1 MKLKKIRGFYGRE
14 WPFSRVTKSQHGT
27 KSLFAG
33 LEIEGDGKD
42 LDNFEAVVPRVDKAG
57 VTQESN
63 SFSLDGGVIGE
74 PIATFTPKLY
84 MFLMEPIA
92 TSTTEAFTEHALNQ
106 VRTETVLGKII
117 NSYIC
122 TEKMNI

>member
-1 MKLKKIRGFYGRE
+1 MIGKKVKRVVKLKKIRGFFGRE

-57 VTQESN
+57 VPHESN
-63 SFSLDGGVIGE
+63 SFSSAVDVYDG
-74 PIATFTPKLY
+74 AY
-84 MFLMEPIA
+84 
-92 TSTTEAFTEHALNQ
+92 
-106 VRTETVLGKII
+106 
-117 NSYIC
+117 SYVN
-122 TEKMNI
+122 T

>member
-1 MKLKKIRGFYGRE
+1 MIGKKVNRFVKLKKIRGFYGRE

-57 VTQESN
+57 VPHESN
-63 SFSLDGGVIGE
+63 SFSSSRGVIGE
-74 PIATFTPKLY
+74 PTATFTPKL
-84 MFLMEPIA
+84 
-92 TSTTEAFTEHALNQ
+92 
-106 VRTETVLGKII
+106 
-117 NSYIC
+117 
-122 TEKMNI
+122 

>member
-1 MKLKKIRGFYGRE
+1 ME

-63 SFSLDGGVIGE
+63 SFSLDRGVIGE
-74 PIATFTPKLY
+74 PIDSNFHSKAVYVFDGAY
-84 MFLMEPIA
+84 
-92 TSTTEAFTEHALNQ
+92 
-106 VRTETVLGKII
+106 
-117 NSYIC
+117 SYV
-122 TEKMNI
+122 NN

>member
-1 MKLKKIRGFYGRE
+1 ME

-57 VTQESN
+57 VPHESN
-63 SFSLDGGVIGE
+63 SFSSSRGVIGE
-74 PIATFTPKLY
+74 PTATFTPKLQ
-84 MFLMEPIA
+84 MFMMESIA
-92 TSTTEAFTEHALNQ
+92 TSTPKDFTEHALNQ
-106 VRTETVLGKII
+106 GKTEAVLGK
-117 NSYIC
+117 
-122 TEKMNI
+122 

>member
-42 LDNFEAVVPRVDKAG
+42 LDNVPRVDKAG
-57 VTQESN
+57 VPHESN
-63 SFSLDGGVIGE
+63 SFSSSRGVIGE
-74 PIATFTPKLY
+74 PTATFTPKL
-84 MFLMEPIA
+84 
-92 TSTTEAFTEHALNQ
+92 
-106 VRTETVLGKII
+106 
-117 NSYIC
+117 
-122 TEKMNI
+122 